1 MGLFSRKKKEKY
13 VPEYPATY
21 YLNQLDANALMDTVY
36 EDLRGYILA
45 NNKVGI
51 YTMSRNFCLT
61 FKTTELVE
69 QGKISTETQ
78 RAINYYTGIVTSRFE
93 ISLKDVLE
101 AAAEKGSGIAA
112 IYLALHYEHGIGTDK
127 DPAKANSYYSM
138 AQTVDPSVN
147 PIMDIINAVKQ
158 KMWFRYDWCTDQDET
173 LAVNLWFNND
183 KGWHESDVSHCDMV
197 AALSNELKEE
207 YLRFSTWLLF
217 YYASTP
223 NSVWAKGMLG
233 FALKNY
239 REYVQSNLLY
249 DFLQNESVED
259 IDKAGFNLLLG
270 LWNMSQ
276 SGNSFANKF
285 CLDFDIYPRA

>member
-13 VPEYPATY
+13 VPEYPAKY
-21 YLNQLDANALMDTVY
+21 YLNQLDVDILIDTAY
-36 EDLRGYILA
+36 KDINGYIFSGSA
-45 NNKVGI
+45 GVG
-51 YTMSRNFCLT
+51 TMVNGGDEITGLSERQLM
-61 FKTTELVE
+61 E
-69 QGKISTETQ
+69 QGRISEELGK
-78 RAINYYTGIVTSRFE
+78 ALSYYCDDYT
-93 ISLKDVLE
+93 LKDLLE
-101 AAAEKGSGIAA
+101 VAAEKGSGIAA
-112 IYLALHYEHGIGTDK
+112 IYLALHYEHGIDTDK

-239 REYVQSNLLY
+239 REYVQSNRLY

>member
-13 VPEYPATY
+13 VPEYPAKY
-21 YLNQLDANALMDTVY
+21 YLNQLDVDILIDTAY
-36 EDLRGYILA
+36 KDLNGYIFSGSA
-45 NNKVGI
+45 GVG
-51 YTMSRNFCLT
+51 TMVNGGDEITGLSERQLM
-61 FKTTELVE
+61 E
-69 QGKISTETQ
+69 QGRISEELGK
-78 RAINYYTGIVTSRFE
+78 ALSYYCDDYT
-93 ISLKDVLE
+93 LKDLLE
-101 AAAEKGSGIAA
+101 VAAEKGSGIAA
-112 IYLALHYEHGIGTDK
+112 IYLALHYEHGIDTDK

-239 REYVQSNLLY
+239 REYVQSNRLY